1 MIELKSIKIDKNI
14 HKKIKIHCSSNDINI
29 KNFIE
34 KLINEYFKNINK
46 NDNR

>member
-1 MIELKSIKIDKNI
+1 MVELKSIKIDKYI
-14 HKKIKIHCSSNDINI
+14 HKKIKIYCSSNDINI

-34 KLINEYFKNINK
+34 KLINEYFENNDK